1 MVYCSIALC
10 VWLVWQNYP
19 QQLPFLSHTF
29 LPVLQCWSNCVSI
42 TLRNQ
47 CVPFWALFVY
57 SASPHLSKRVKPADY
72 LAMWCVDIVGLC
84 FPEFWNPWKSFTTAT
99 YVVVGRCNTKGDM
112 NANFLLEVLT
122 GASTLLFIFV
132 YVIHVSK
139 SFTPLLEVNHWV
151 ILTQQTS
158 KRIHLRR
165 LSYSW
170 R

>member
-10 VWLVWQNYP
+10 MVGVAE
-19 QQLPFLSHTF
+19 LPSTITLLSHTF

-47 CVPFWALFVY
+47 CVPFWALFMY

-112 NANFLLEVLT
+112 NANFLLEALT

-139 SFTPLLEVNHWV
+139 STLLEVNHWV